1 MATGDGWTSRLIG
14 GLAQHLD
21 DAGVG
26 VYRPTGAYAA
36 GEVGIFDRRIATEPD
51 RIITL
56 AMYPVGTSLPG
67 LADHQTAVQI
77 RVRGTTDPRDCDD
90 LADAVFDLLDGA
102 EHLTL
107 GGVHVVQMW
116 RQSYTSLGEDQLK
129 RWERSENY
137 YLDTMRPTANNN
149 D

>member
-1 MATGDGWTSRLIG
+1 MAPGDGWTSRLIA
-14 GLAQHLD
+14 GLAQQLEN
-21 DAGVG
+21 AGVG
-26 VYRPTGAYAA
+26 TYRATGAYQP
-36 GEVGIFDRRIATEPD
+36 GEIAILDRAIPDKPD

-56 AMYPVGTSLPG
+56 SAYPVGSSMPG

-77 RVRGTTDPRDCDD
+77 RVRGTQDPRVCDD
-90 LADAVFDLLDGA
+90 LADAVFDVLDGA
-102 EHLTL
+102 EGLDL

-116 RQSYTSLGEDQLK
+116 RQSYTSLGQDQHG

-137 YLDTMRPTANNN
+137 YLDAMRPTSNNT

>member
-1 MATGDGWTSRLIG
+1 MATGDGWTSRLIA

-26 VYRPTGAYAA
+26 VYRPTGAYQASETA
-36 GEVGIFDRRIATEPD
+36 ILDRAIPTSPD

-56 AMYPVGTSLPG
+56 AAYPVGSSAPG

-77 RVRGTTDPRDCDD
+77 RVRGLQDPRDCDD
-90 LADAVFDLLDGA
+90 LADAIFERLDGA

-107 GGVHVVQMW
+107 GDVKVVQMW
-116 RQSYTSLGEDQLK
+116 RQSYTSLGQDQLG

-137 YLDTMRPTANNN
+137 YLDAMRPTANNTE
-149 D
+149 